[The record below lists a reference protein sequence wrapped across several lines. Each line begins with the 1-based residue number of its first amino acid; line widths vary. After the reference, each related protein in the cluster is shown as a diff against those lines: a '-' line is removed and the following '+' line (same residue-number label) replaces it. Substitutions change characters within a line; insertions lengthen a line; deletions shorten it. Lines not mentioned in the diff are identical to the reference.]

1 MATKFFDSV
10 IKLTFVQ
17 TRVAKEKFY
26 GARKPI
32 KIWYVDANDIVISKL
47 IKTKIN
53 FKYLTEYFYG
63 SNMIEGCVECD
74 SFRIIYIDSILVHE
88 NKNV

>member
-1 MATKFFDSV
+1 MATKSFDSV
-10 IKLTFVQ
+10 IILIFVQ

-32 KIWYVDANDIVISKL
+32 KIWYVDVNDIVISKL
-47 IKTKIN
+47 FKMKIN
-53 FKYLTEYFYG
+53 SKYLTGYFYG
-63 SNMIEGCVECD
+63 SNMTEGCVECD
-74 SFRIIYIDSILVHE
+74 SFRIIYIDSILLHE